1 MGLQESDMTEQLST
15 HMYWGWGCCWSP
27 ECGHQGAPECPPHA
41 QDGPHRRMTW
51 PEALAEPPWRN
62 SALHLVQEV
71 GDLLAGLED
80 MLDPS
85 QALLSAGVR
94 LRLGLGF

>member
-1 MGLQESDMTEQLST
+1 
-15 HMYWGWGCCWSP
+15 
-27 ECGHQGAPECPPHA
+27 
-41 QDGPHRRMTW
+41 MTW

>member
-1 MGLQESDMTEQLST
+1 
-15 HMYWGWGCCWSP
+15 
-27 ECGHQGAPECPPHA
+27 
-41 QDGPHRRMTW
+41 MTW
-51 PEALAEPPWRN
+51 PEVLAELLWRN
-62 SALHLVQEV
+62 SALRLVQEV
-71 GDLLAGLED
+71 GGLLAGLED